1 MMNND
6 RVFLEDLKSLVEN
19 RLPLNEYLIERMQE
33 KFDKSPSMIARL
45 YHLFDEKRSML
56 PFIDVLEEAVYELA
70 GEENMS

>member
-6 RVFLEDLKSLVEN
+6 KMFLEDLRFLVEN

-33 KFDKSPSMIARL
+33 KFDKSPSTITRL

-56 PFIDVLEEAVYELA
+56 PLIDDLEEIMYELA
-70 GEENMS
+70 GEQII

>member
-6 RVFLEDLKSLVEN
+6 RVFLEDLKFLVEN

-33 KFDKSPSMIARL
+33 KFDKSPSMITRL

-56 PFIDVLEEAVYELA
+56 SFIDDLEDVVYELA
-70 GEENMS
+70 GEENI